1 MSVSYDLLER
11 QVRELL
17 SDERDYIANAANFAA
32 FVYHELPDVNWAGFY
47 FVEESGD
54 LVLGPFGGRPACTR
68 LAKGHGVCGA
78 AAITRETVVVDD
90 VTAFDDHIACDT
102 ASRSEIVVP
111 LFTRDEVY
119 GVFDIDSPS
128 LARFSAGDRSG
139 IERLVRA
146 FTEAAPQPHRAVSRA
161 R

>member
-1 MSVSYDLLER
+1 VTSNGIYELLER

-17 SDERDYIANAANFAA
+17 AGETDFVASAGNFAA

-47 FVEESGD
+47 LATPAGE
-54 LVLGPFGGRPACTR
+54 LVLGPFAGRPACTR
-68 LAKGHGVCGA
+68 LAPGRGVCGA
-78 AAITRETVVVDD
+78 AAARRATLVVDD
-90 VTAFDDHIACDT
+90 VATFADHIVCDA

-111 LFTRDEVY
+111 LFDDGTLW
-119 GVFDIDSPS
+119 GVFDCDSPR
-128 LARFSAGDRSG
+128 LARFTAADRMG

-146 FTEAAPQPHRAVSRA
+146 FSDSVRAPEQLA